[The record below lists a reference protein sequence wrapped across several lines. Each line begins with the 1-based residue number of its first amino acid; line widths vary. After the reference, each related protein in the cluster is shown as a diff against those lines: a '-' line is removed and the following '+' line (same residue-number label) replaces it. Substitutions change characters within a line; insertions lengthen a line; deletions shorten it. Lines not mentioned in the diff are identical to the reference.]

1 MILCITPNAAV
12 DRTLVV
18 PGYTAGGVF
27 RPQRALAAAGGKGIN
42 VARAVQVLGGE
53 PLCGGFLAGHVGR
66 FIADK
71 LRQEGLQSRWTMLD
85 SGESRTC
92 VIIVD
97 PNTGDNL
104 VVNEAGM
111 QVTGADW
118 QRLAADVLAAA
129 EAVSTIC
136 ISGSV
141 PPGSPLEALVSL
153 LSKLRQTG
161 KSIWVDMSGAALA
174 AAVTVP
180 GIHLKINDE
189 EAAALLDTPV
199 TTPAE
204 AAQAGAMLQTRIGNL
219 VVLTMGAA
227 GAVMVGEAGA
237 WLATPPDVQATSAV
251 GSGDSFLAGMV
262 VGLEQGVSLPDAL
275 ARGVAA
281 GTANALAV
289 GGASFDHQTFE
300 QLLSQ
305 VQVRTLA

>member
-227 GAVMVGEAGA
+227 GAVMVGEAG
-237 WLATPPDVQATSAV
+237 
-251 GSGDSFLAGMV
+251 
-262 VGLEQGVSLPDAL
+262 
-275 ARGVAA
+275 
-281 GTANALAV
+281 
-289 GGASFDHQTFE
+289 
-300 QLLSQ
+300 
-305 VQVRTLA
+305 